1 MIPENW
7 NEIISKLPGA
17 SLLQTS
23 QWAEVKA
30 RVGWD
35 AFPKLWKKDDGT
47 VEAAALVL
55 KRPINAGPIP
65 SGADVLRDQ

>member
-30 RVGWD
+30 GMGWE
-35 AFPKLWKKDDGT
+35 AFPKLWKSSDGT
-47 VEAAALVL
+47 VEPA
-55 KRPINAGPIP
+55 
-65 SGADVLRDQ
+65 

>member
-7 NEIISKLPGA
+7 NEIIAGLPGA

-30 RVGWD
+30 RMGWE
-35 AFPKLWKKDDGT
+35 AFPKSKPDCVSFTSPGD
-47 VEAAALVL
+47 
-55 KRPINAGPIP
+55 R
-65 SGADVLRDQ
+65 